1 MDLRIGGEID
11 FDDGEGTTYIGTITE
26 LERQPYLVSA
36 KLMMGLAFHCR
47 KRIKVV

>member
-26 LERQPYLVSA
+26 LEPPTLF
-36 KLMMGLAFHCR
+36 GFHEDLAFHCR